1 MKRTAIVALLILTAL
16 AAQAADPQ
24 PGLWQ
29 VTVKSAAPGG
39 QVREHVSTSCVTPE
53 QTKNLQSG
61 FGPPENPNMPCKRT
75 SFERKGDRVTYHVQ
89 CTMQN
94 ATSEGDGTFI
104 FDTPTHYSATVTN
117 RIVMQGQTITTTSTM
132 EGRRVGEC
140 PR

>member
-75 SFERKGDRVTYHVQ
+75 SFERQGNRVTYHMQ
-89 CTMQN
+89 CTMQGG
-94 ATSEGDGTFI
+94 TSESDGTFI
-104 FDTPTHYSATVTN
+104 FDTPTHYSATLTN
-117 RIVMQGQTITTTSTM
+117 RIAMQGQTITTTTTM

>member
-1 MKRTAIVALLILTAL
+1 MKRIAIVVPLILIAL
-16 AAQAADPQ
+16 PTRAADPE

-29 VTVKSAAPGG
+29 VTAKSSAAGG
-39 QVREHVSTSCVTPE
+39 PAREHTSTSCITPE

-75 SFERKGDRVTYHVQ
+75 SFQRQGDRVTYHVQ
-89 CTMQN
+89 CTMQG

-104 FDTPTHYSATVTN
+104 FDTPTHYTATVTN
-117 RIVMQGQTITTTSTM
+117 RIAMQGQTITTTTTM

>member
-16 AAQAADPQ
+16 AAHAADPQ

-75 SFERKGDRVTYHVQ
+75 SFERQGNRVTYHVQ
-89 CTMQN
+89 CTMQS

-117 RIVMQGQTITTTSTM
+117 RIAMQGQTITTTTTM

>member
-75 SFERKGDRVTYHVQ
+75 SFERQGNRVTYHMQ
-89 CTMQN
+89 CTMQGG
-94 ATSEGDGTFI
+94 TSESDGTFI

-117 RIVMQGQTITTTSTM
+117 RIAMQGQTITTTTTM